1 MGTSME
7 RGRVKILRNDLS
19 SRLEQSG
26 SSPRQTYHSSVTT
39 RSYLVAPT
47 RALPCPWG
55 QVTGWGKR
63 HHRTAELLLLQRK
76 IYIHIGITKLSAEML
91 LYLAAG
97 KVQHTD
103 WKACPDSALKHLLD
117 FEHDPQATLLQGW
130 ADALWWSQAQWGTLP
145 STALVLHWAA
155 LSRAHGKAKRP
166 RAVSWYPEAGKLA
179 RTVTCSRSHNRSD
192 EALPSNRSH
201 KTPQPLLPLKCKC
214 PSVTFLIY

>member
-1 MGTSME
+1 M
-7 RGRVKILRNDLS
+7 RNDLS

-26 SSPRQTYHSSVTT
+26 SSPRQTYHSSITT

-47 RALPCPWG
+47 RAPPCPWG
-55 QVTGWGKR
+55 QVTGWEKKLQ
-63 HHRTAELLLLQRK
+63 RTADLLLLQRK
-76 IYIHIGITKLSAEML
+76 IYIRLGITMLSAVML

-97 KVQHTD
+97 KVQHAD

-117 FEHDPQATLLQGW
+117 FEHDPQATWLQDW
-130 ADALWWSQAQWGTLP
+130 ADAPRWSQAQWGTLP

-155 LSRAHGKAKRP
+155 LSWVHRKVKRP

-179 RTVTCSRSHNRSD
+179 CRVTFSRSHNRSD
-192 EALPSNRSH
+192 EALQSHQYH